1 MANENTANT
10 AVDTAA
16 VDTTSAVTETAHTHL
31 DFSAIDFN
39 DPASVASVDLSA
51 INCQACLEYYEAHIG
66 ESEASAEGD
75 LLSGIEFN
83 PGNFV
88 ANLGY
93 MGTGMLGIF
102 IVISLIMAVTTALN
116 KAFSGKKAD
125 GQ

>member
-1 MANENTANT
+1 MANENTTNT
-10 AVDTAA
+10 A
-16 VDTTSAVTETAHTHL
+16 VDTTSAVSEASSHTHL

-39 DPASVASVDLSA
+39 DPESVASVDLSG
-51 INCQACLEYYEAHIG
+51 INCQACLEYYAAHAGEG
-66 ESEASAEGD
+66 ESSTEGN

-102 IVISLIMAVTTALN
+102 IVIALIMGVTTALN
-116 KAFSGKKAD
+116 KAFSGKNSD
-125 GQ
+125 EQ